1 MDGYEFE
8 YQCAKILKRKH
19 FSKIKVT
26 QSSGD
31 QGIDIIA
38 FKHRKKYGI
47 QCKYYTHPVGNK
59 AVQEAYAGANFYDCD
74 KAVVMTNITFTKSAT
89 QLAQKL
95 DVELWPNCPVTPFYS
110 LPFKIMSSLNAVLF
124 LYAVLAFLSLKP
136 EFDFIHLPFVPD
148 TLTLVIILTASIS
161 GIFGWSF
168 FLCNL
173 IAAGSIPLSCI
184 SYTHSA
190 DICRNRQLHKYTSAF
205 PDSGRCISASC
216 RMDKNQEI
224 KVL

>member
-59 AVQEAYAGANFYDCD
+59 AV
-74 KAVVMTNITFTKSAT
+74 VMTNITFTKSAT

-110 LPFKIMSSLNAVLF
+110 LPFKIMSLLNAVLF

-148 TLTLVIILTASIS
+148 TLTLIIILTASIS

-173 IAAGSIPLSCI
+173 IAAGAYLYLAFHTLILPTYAETGSCTNIHMLSLIPAGVYL
-184 SYTHSA
+184 
-190 DICRNRQLHKYTSAF
+190 LHA
-205 PDSGRCISASC
+205 GW
-216 RMDKNQEI
+216 I
-224 KVL
+224 KIRK

>member
-38 FKHRKKYGI
+38 FKTSKKNTGYNVNITPIPLEIKLFRKPM
-47 QCKYYTHPVGNK
+47 Q
-59 AVQEAYAGANFYDCD
+59 VQTSTNCD

-110 LPFKIMSSLNAVLF
+110 LPV
-124 LYAVLAFLSLKP
+124 
-136 EFDFIHLPFVPD
+136 
-148 TLTLVIILTASIS
+148 
-161 GIFGWSF
+161 
-168 FLCNL
+168 
-173 IAAGSIPLSCI
+173 
-184 SYTHSA
+184 
-190 DICRNRQLHKYTSAF
+190 
-205 PDSGRCISASC
+205 
-216 RMDKNQEI
+216 
-224 KVL
+224 

>member
-136 EFDFIHLPFVPD
+136 EFDFY
-148 TLTLVIILTASIS
+148 SS
-161 GIFGWSF
+161 S
-168 FLCNL
+168 LC
-173 IAAGSIPLSCI
+173 S
-184 SYTHSA
+184 
-190 DICRNRQLHKYTSAF
+190 
-205 PDSGRCISASC
+205 
-216 RMDKNQEI
+216 
-224 KVL
+224 

>member
-161 GIFGWSF
+161 GIFRR
-168 FLCNL
+168 
-173 IAAGSIPLSCI
+173 IPLSCI

-190 DICRNRQLHKYTSAF
+190 DICRNRQLHKYTHAF
-205 PDSGRCISASC
+205 PASGRRISASC

-224 KVL
+224 TVL

>member
-47 QCKYYTHPVGNK
+47 QCKYYTHPVGN
-59 AVQEAYAGANFYDCD
+59 

-148 TLTLVIILTASIS
+148 TLTLIIILTASIS

-173 IAAGSIPLSCI
+173 IAAGSYLYLAFHTLILPIYAETGSCTNIHMLSLIPAGVYL
-184 SYTHSA
+184 
-190 DICRNRQLHKYTSAF
+190 LHA
-205 PDSGRCISASC
+205 GW
-216 RMDKNQEI
+216 I
-224 KVL
+224 KIRK

>member
-8 YQCAKILKRKH
+8 NQCAKKLKRKH
-19 FSKIKVT
+19 FSKIKVP

-31 QGIDIIA
+31 QGIDIIDL
-38 FKHRKKYGI
+38 KHRKKYGI
-47 QCKYYTHPVGNK
+47 LCKYYTHPDGNK

-74 KAVVMTNITFTKSAT
+74 KAVVKTNITFTKSAT

-95 DVELWPNCPVTPFYS
+95 DVELWPNCPVTPVYC
-110 LPFKIMSSLNAVLF
+110 LPFKIMSSFNAVLF

-148 TLTLVIILTASIS
+148 TLTLIIILTASIS

-173 IAAGSIPLSCI
+173 IAAGTYLYLAFHTLILPTYAETGSCTNIHLLSLIPAGVYL
-184 SYTHSA
+184 
-190 DICRNRQLHKYTSAF
+190 LHA
-205 PDSGRCISASC
+205 GW
-216 RMDKNQEI
+216 I
-224 KVL
+224 KIRK

>member
-1 MDGYEFE
+1 MQICTTSIAILLNVSFTRTAIQFYIIQETQHMDGYEFE

-95 DVELWPNCPVTPFYS
+95 DVELWPNCPVTPC
-110 LPFKIMSSLNAVLF
+110 LL
-124 LYAVLAFLSLKP
+124 
-136 EFDFIHLPFVPD
+136 
-148 TLTLVIILTASIS
+148 
-161 GIFGWSF
+161 
-168 FLCNL
+168 
-173 IAAGSIPLSCI
+173 
-184 SYTHSA
+184 
-190 DICRNRQLHKYTSAF
+190 YTSPSPRDA
-205 PDSGRCISASC
+205 
-216 RMDKNQEI
+216 
-224 KVL
+224 

>member
-95 DVELWPNCPVTPFYS
+95 DVELY
-110 LPFKIMSSLNAVLF
+110 MS
-124 LYAVLAFLSLKP
+124 K
-136 EFDFIHLPFVPD
+136 
-148 TLTLVIILTASIS
+148 
-161 GIFGWSF
+161 FG
-168 FLCNL
+168 
-173 IAAGSIPLSCI
+173 
-184 SYTHSA
+184 T
-190 DICRNRQLHKYTSAF
+190 
-205 PDSGRCISASC
+205 
-216 RMDKNQEI
+216 
-224 KVL
+224 

>member
-47 QCKYYTHPVGNK
+47 QCKYYTHPVGN
-59 AVQEAYAGANFYDCD
+59 

-148 TLTLVIILTASIS
+148 TLTLIIILTASIS

-173 IAAGSIPLSCI
+173 IAAGTYLYLAFHTLILPTYAETGSCTNIHLLSLIPAGVYL
-184 SYTHSA
+184 
-190 DICRNRQLHKYTSAF
+190 LHA
-205 PDSGRCISASC
+205 GW
-216 RMDKNQEI
+216 I
-224 KVL
+224 KIRK

>member
-59 AVQEAYAGANFYDCD
+59 AV
-74 KAVVMTNITFTKSAT
+74 VMTNITFTKSAT

-110 LPFKIMSSLNAVLF
+110 LPFKIMSLLNAVLF

-173 IAAGSIPLSCI
+173 IAAGAYLYLAFHTLILPIYAETGSCTNIHLLSLIPAGVYL
-184 SYTHSA
+184 
-190 DICRNRQLHKYTSAF
+190 LHA
-205 PDSGRCISASC
+205 GW
-216 RMDKNQEI
+216 I
-224 KVL
+224 KIRK

>member
-59 AVQEAYAGANFYDCD
+59 AV
-74 KAVVMTNITFTKSAT
+74 VMTNITFTKSAT

-110 LPFKIMSSLNAVLF
+110 LPFKIMSLLNAVLF

-148 TLTLVIILTASIS
+148 TLMLVIILTASIS

-173 IAAGSIPLSCI
+173 ITAGAYLYLAFHTLILPTYAETGSCTNIHLLSLIPAGVYL
-184 SYTHSA
+184 
-190 DICRNRQLHKYTSAF
+190 LHA
-205 PDSGRCISASC
+205 GW
-216 RMDKNQEI
+216 I
-224 KVL
+224 KIRK

>member
-47 QCKYYTHPVGNK
+47 QCKYYTHPVGN
-59 AVQEAYAGANFYDCD
+59 

-173 IAAGSIPLSCI
+173 IAAGAYLYLAFHTLILPTYAETGSCTNIHMLSLIPAGVYL
-184 SYTHSA
+184 
-190 DICRNRQLHKYTSAF
+190 LHA
-205 PDSGRCISASC
+205 GW
-216 RMDKNQEI
+216 I
-224 KVL
+224 KIRK

>member
-161 GIFGWSF
+161 GIFGPCAGGFFCVISLLQAHTFILHFIHSF
-168 FLCNL
+168 CRHMQKQ
-173 IAAGSIPLSCI
+173 AAAQI
-184 SYTHSA
+184 YT
-190 DICRNRQLHKYTSAF
+190 CF
-205 PDSGRCISASC
+205 P
-216 RMDKNQEI
+216 
-224 KVL
+224 

>member
-59 AVQEAYAGANFYDCD
+59 AV
-74 KAVVMTNITFTKSAT
+74 VMTNITFTKSAT

-95 DVELWPNCPVTPFYS
+95 NVELWPDCPVTPFYS
-110 LPFKIMSSLNAVLF
+110 LPFKIMSLLNAVLF

-148 TLTLVIILTASIS
+148 TLTLIIILTASIS

-173 IAAGSIPLSCI
+173 IAAGTYLYLAFHTLILPTYAETGSCTNIHMLSLIPAGVYL
-184 SYTHSA
+184 
-190 DICRNRQLHKYTSAF
+190 LHA
-205 PDSGRCISASC
+205 GW
-216 RMDKNQEI
+216 I
-224 KVL
+224 KIRK

>member
-148 TLTLVIILTASIS
+148 TLTLIIIYLAFHTLILPTYAETGSCTNIHMLS
-161 GIFGWSF
+161 LIPAGVYLLHAGW
-168 FLCNL
+168 
-173 IAAGSIPLSCI
+173 
-184 SYTHSA
+184 
-190 DICRNRQLHKYTSAF
+190 
-205 PDSGRCISASC
+205 
-216 RMDKNQEI
+216 I
-224 KVL
+224 KIRK